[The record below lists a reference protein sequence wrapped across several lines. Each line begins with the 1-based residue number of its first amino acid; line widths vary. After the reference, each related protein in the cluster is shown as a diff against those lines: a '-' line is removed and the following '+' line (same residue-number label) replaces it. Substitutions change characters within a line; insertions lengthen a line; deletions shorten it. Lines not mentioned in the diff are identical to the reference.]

1 MVSISVQ
8 FSANCVLQI
17 HLSTDLNMLLLI
29 FYDLRKEIPEMEQD
43 HFQKSA
49 HLLDAILHLRGGLCC
64 TILQQIC
71 IKQLKTPII
80 YF

>member
-17 HLSTDLNMLLLI
+17 NLCTNLNMLLLI
-29 FYDLRKEIPEMEQD
+29 IYDLRKELPEMEQD

-49 HLLDAILHLRGGLCC
+49 HLLDAILPLHSL
-64 TILQQIC
+64 
-71 IKQLKTPII
+71 
-80 YF
+80 